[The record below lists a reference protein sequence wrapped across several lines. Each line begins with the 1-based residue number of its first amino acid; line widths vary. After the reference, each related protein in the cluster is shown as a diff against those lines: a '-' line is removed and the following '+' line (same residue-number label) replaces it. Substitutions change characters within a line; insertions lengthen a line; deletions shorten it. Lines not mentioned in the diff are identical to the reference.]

1 MKEVIPTPPAIE
13 VKMDVFVFLCFCDL
27 NCDRNCSGIG
37 CLQALYKSL
46 DVALSNFFAAAEASP
61 IVVRMV
67 DVDVPAPKKREGGG
81 GGGRRRPCTEA
92 RRLTWWP
99 AARWPCGWR

>member
-1 MKEVIPTPPAIE
+1 MLLP
-13 VKMDVFVFLCFCDL
+13 FCDL
-27 NCDRNCSGIG
+27 NCDRNCSGLG

-67 DVDVPAPKKREGGG
+67 DVDVPAPKKKEGGCG
-81 GGGRRRPCTEA
+81 GKGGNGTFRKAQAQATKAIQRITGAVQRMPD
-92 RRLTWWP
+92 
-99 AARWPCGWR
+99 AAQAGNA